1 MRHNMGEYFFQS
13 AEQFA
18 EMKGNCYS
26 FFTIIIIIVILS
38 DQKVVYEK
46 VIRDITMETTGISCS
61 LQLFH
66 NVSP

>member
-18 EMKGNCYS
+18 EMKGNCYC